1 MRANRN
7 IAALI
12 LGCTTLVSCS
22 ENFEKINTDPVT
34 IPYGQLKASNMFEPI
49 LFDTGNQNQ
58 YYSWFWNA
66 ELIQVTAFTG
76 GSTRMEHLYLV
87 TDGNAQS
94 IWDNYARRA
103 SDANHMLNLARRQG
117 DRLFEAF
124 GLIMKAL
131 QMAELTSLFGDIP
144 FDEAFKYSENRS
156 PVFECQEKVFRH
168 ILDDLESANQIL
180 AENPTSASA
189 SLDQMYKGSAKAWR
203 KFANSLKLR
212 YLCRLSGIS
221 DSYWKEIDR
230 ILADPVNYPVF
241 QSSDDDAAVPYAG
254 VDPYKSY
261 WAKAETTKGVF
272 QQHRLTQQ
280 LIKMTAELDEQ
291 GNALYVDPRL
301 LIWGVQTGGKWK
313 GTVSGGNQSNRNKDD
328 EGTSKPNFEI
338 LGAPDLP
345 GYLMEYTEILFIK
358 AEGVLKGKL
367 ESVSVPA
374 KDLYEEA
381 LRTNILKW
389 TAFGDRLSKPLQIRK
404 ADIDKYLASS
414 LGAYDLA
421 GTDRSIYGGKEEF
434 IAAQKWLSLL
444 WVGWE
449 QFHEWRR
456 NEYPV
461 LTIGEGTVYNDHELP
476 TRFVYPS
483 YTVSSNKLNVENALS
498 RMSGD
503 NSMHTPLDWSWKKL
517 TGSHRNP
524 YGVN

>member
-1 MRANRN
+1 
-7 IAALI
+7 
-12 LGCTTLVSCS
+12 
-22 ENFEKINTDPVT
+22 
-34 IPYGQLKASNMFEPI
+34 
-49 LFDTGNQNQ
+49 
-58 YYSWFWNA
+58 
-66 ELIQVTAFTG
+66 
-76 GSTRMEHLYLV
+76 
-87 TDGNAQS
+87 
-94 IWDNYARRA
+94 
-103 SDANHMLNLARRQG
+103 
-117 DRLFEAF
+117 
-124 GLIMKAL
+124 
-131 QMAELTSLFGDIP
+131 
-144 FDEAFKYSENRS
+144 
-156 PVFECQEKVFRH
+156 
-168 ILDDLESANQIL
+168 
-180 AENPTSASA
+180 
-189 SLDQMYKGSAKAWR
+189 
-203 KFANSLKLR
+203 
-212 YLCRLSGIS
+212 
-221 DSYWKEIDR
+221 
-230 ILADPVNYPVF
+230 
-241 QSSDDDAAVPYAG
+241 
-254 VDPYKSY
+254 
-261 WAKAETTKGVF
+261 
-272 QQHRLTQQ
+272 
-280 LIKMTAELDEQ
+280 
-291 GNALYVDPRL
+291 
-301 LIWGVQTGGKWK
+301 
-313 GTVSGGNQSNRNKDD
+313 
-328 EGTSKPNFEI
+328 
-338 LGAPDLP
+338 
-345 GYLMEYTEILFIK
+345 MEYTEILFIK

-414 LGAYDLA
+414 LGSYDLA